1 VDPAPAPQSICD
13 VLLVEDSFDDV
24 FFVKRAWQ
32 THGEPYQLVHVTD
45 GDKARAYLLGEDEF
59 VTRAELPLP
68 RLVVSDLKMP
78 RWDGMQLLRWMR
90 SQPQFSHLP
99 FVMLSSSP
107 QESDISNA
115 YAAGA
120 NAYFVKPRTL
130 TGFMQLLAELQH
142 FWNSDQVKTKR

>member
-1 VDPAPAPQSICD
+1 MTADPKSLQPCD

-45 GDKARAYLLGEDEF
+45 GDKARAYLLREDEF
-59 VTRAELPLP
+59 ATRPEHSLP

-78 RWDGMQLLRWMR
+78 RWDGMQLLQWIR
-90 SQPQFSHLP
+90 SQPKFSQLP

-107 QESDISNA
+107 RETDISNA

-120 NAYFVKPRTL
+120 SAYFVKPRTL
-130 TGFMQLLAELQH
+130 TGFMQLLGELQH
-142 FWNSDQVKTKR
+142 FWNQRKE

>member
-1 VDPAPAPQSICD
+1 MTAAPSSIQPCD
-13 VLLVEDSFDDV
+13 VLLVEDSYDDV

-45 GDKARAYLLGEDEF
+45 GDKARAYLMREDEF
-59 VTRAELPLP
+59 AAAPQLPLP
-68 RLVVSDLKMP
+68 RLIVSDLKMP
-78 RWDGMQLLRWMR
+78 RWDGMQLLRWLR
-90 SQPQFSHLP
+90 SQPKFSKLP

-107 QESDISNA
+107 RETDISNA

-130 TGFMQLLAELQH
+130 TGFMQLLAELRH
-142 FWNSDQVKTKR
+142 FWSETQGTK